1 MALGSGSNLNNQA
14 KKKSTPS
21 KKSSVGVGSTP
32 SKKLKIQ
39 SPLVQG
45 NSEHNEGM
53 LEEAL
58 EKDTVGLT
66 MAGQNQATVHHIGS
80 SCESDRPH
88 ALPTARTPAHGLP
101 ESNLTQK
108 RNFTEFCESNT
119 PASETNLTN
128 GVINHEFMVNSTE
141 IFRQFTRQGSIP
153 LVPKNSQ
160 QPTPG
165 WEISC
170 EKINPRAVFAPDNF
184 SEHGESKSTHSLRG
198 GSLEQLAD
206 EVMAIDGKI
215 PGENFEKDQLKE
227 YKKKLFSK
235 FGGEYNTSP
244 SSTSFSEESDSELPD
259 PVDTAKD
266 RYPSQPRI
274 GKRFDALSKANFDKK
289 SGVLTDE
296 E

>member
-1 MALGSGSNLNNQA
+1 
-14 KKKSTPS
+14 
-21 KKSSVGVGSTP
+21 
-32 SKKLKIQ
+32 
-39 SPLVQG
+39 
-45 NSEHNEGM
+45 M

-58 EKDTVGLT
+58 EKDTVGLS

-80 SCESDRPH
+80 SCESDTPG
-88 ALPTARTPAHGLP
+88 APPTPPAPAHRLP
-101 ESNLTQK
+101 DSNLTQK
-108 RNFTEFCESNT
+108 RNFTEFSESNT
-119 PASETNLTN
+119 PAIEIDLTN

-141 IFRQFTRQGSIP
+141 IFKQFTPQDSIP

-170 EKINPRAVFAPDNF
+170 QKINPRAVFAPDNF
-184 SEHGESKSTHSLRG
+184 SEDGESKSTHSMHG
-198 GSLEQLAD
+198 GSLEKLAD
-206 EVMAIDGKI
+206 EVIAIDGET
-215 PGENFEKDQLKE
+215 PGENFEKDHLKE

-235 FGGEYNTSP
+235 FGGQYNTSP
-244 SSTSFSEESDSELPD
+244 SSTSSSEGSDSVLPD
-259 PVDTAKD
+259 PVDTSTN

-274 GKRFDALSKANFDKK
+274 GKRFEALSKANFDKS